1 MEYLNEK
8 KLSLQIEI
16 VNELIINSSTNY
28 IQYLK
33 KIFNVFLDRRS
44 INYITKQSEES
55 FIVSFNYLTNEHQ
68 IILTEKYKYN
78 NIVNMLLGLQ
88 TLAEPLYD
96 FGNTNHCRLL
106 NNLFDNLQE
115 KNQLN
120 ALYDIEKIE
129 IQFSIQKIYSTAI
142 NAKSK
147 LEEWTNKVEEFV
159 CS

>member
-16 VNELIINSSTNY
+16 VNELIIISSTNY

-33 KIFNVFLDRRS
+33 KMFNVFLDRRRL
-44 INYITKQSEES
+44 NYITKQSEES
-55 FIVSFNYLTNEHQ
+55 FIVSFKYLTNEHQ

-88 TLAEPLYD
+88 TLAAPLFD

-106 NNLFDNLQE
+106 NNLFENLQE
-115 KNQLN
+115 KNRIN
-120 ALYDIEKIE
+120 AIFHIEKIE
-129 IQFSIQKIYSTAI
+129 ILFSIQKIYSTAI

-159 CS
+159 DL